1 MIYEI
6 ILSTKERIEID
17 EEDLAKLIENAGT
30 NRLIKLK
37 QAIINPFYILAI
49 KESASER
56 KGSVLGYIDEETRK
70 FVIVSREDNPSI
82 KDIFNNDTKKL
93 N

>member
-17 EEDLAKLIENAGT
+17 AEDLAKLVENAGN

-49 KESASER
+49 KERAAPS
-56 KGSVLGYIDEETRK
+56 KGGVEGYIDPESRK
-70 FVIVSREDNPSI
+70 FVITARTEAAPI
-82 KDIFNNDTKKL
+82 RDIFNHDKKIT
-93 N
+93 